1 MAIAGLSVKS
11 GAKGKAASHSDYVA
25 RENGYE
31 RYLERGEVLEATGH
45 GNMPDWAEHNQSEFW
60 KASDAYERANGS
72 AYREF
77 QISLPREL
85 NSNQRVA
92 LVEQFVAQEIGD
104 RHAYQYAIHVPQA
117 SDGLTNPHVH
127 LMFSE
132 RRLDGIDRDPDQY
145 FKRYNAKEPEKGG
158 ARKGYG
164 SQPGAKLT
172 RTERADELKELRDRW
187 EVMVNHS
194 LEQAGVEARV
204 NMKSYADRGLDI
216 QPEPKQLPSAWR
228 GEGKAATLAFR
239 EARAAEL
246 EIRRD
251 PSVIIERVS
260 SMKTMFTRKDLYR
273 ELSKVTDDPAL
284 FAEIK
289 AKLDVHPSLVNVELP
304 GIDPTTSS
312 QMFITVEAKET
323 EESMLSLGR
332 AMIKERDFGLSE
344 ATVATALSSLPFELS
359 SEQTK
364 AVKNATGHERFNLV
378 SGVAGAGKSTMLSVV
393 REAYESSGYRVSGM
407 ALAGKAADELS
418 KSSGIDSRT
427 IASWLYRH
435 KHGEIQLTKKDVVVL
450 DEAGMVHDGTME
462 RVLDAVNKAGAKAIL
477 VGDAEQLQPIQ
488 AGVPFLAL
496 CAEHGATEIS
506 QVRRQSVDWQREAT
520 QALSTKQG
528 KKAAAAYREAGCE
541 HTGPQ
546 ANLVPKVVDRY
557 LDKGSDSAIILAHRK
572 VDVAMLNEAVRDERK
587 VRGELSDSISF
598 GDSLELA
605 VGDRVVFTRN
615 DRQVGVMNGQFGEV
629 VSIEQGR
636 VSVQIDDGLNVQFT
650 ASEYNDLQHGYAST
664 IHKSQGMTVDRA
676 MMWGSASIDRHLAY
690 VAMSRHRTQLD
701 IYQPDEATRIR
712 SLDECLARSSR
723 SATIESTMETH
734 GLSYKTDDDGRISLR
749 ALHPTSSEVD
759 LARAAVNSAREAGRT
774 EFQKQQQIHEQNVE
788 EARAALE
795 THKDNEPSDNIVH
808 LMLKKEANQ
817 TRLDWEN
824 ERPIL
829 ESALR
834 QAQRTL
840 RDWNQRVERGAT
852 EEAAIRNAVS
862 EKTPE
867 AKMVLEANGERIR
880 SQQALRE
887 FSELEKTIESNL
899 TKSALGQAQRDLRS
913 LALQIKKN
921 KPDGLF
927 SDRSEAVL
935 AKSERSQEHSKGGL
949 EH

>member
-45 GNMPDWAEHNQSEFW
+45 GNMPNWAEHNQSEFW

-85 NSNQRVA
+85 NPDQRVA

-132 RRLDGIDRDPDQY
+132 RRLDGIARDPDQY

-172 RTERADELKELRDRW
+172 RAERADELKALRDRW

-284 FAEIK
+284 FAGVK

-304 GIDPTTSS
+304 GIDQATSS

-332 AMIKERDFGLSE
+332 AMIKKRDFGLS
-344 ATVATALSSLPFELS
+344 ASTVATALSSLPFELS

-435 KHGEIQLTKKDVVVL
+435 KQGEIQLTKKDVVVL

-506 QVRRQSVDWQREAT
+506 QVRRQSVEWQREAT

-528 KKAAAAYREAGCE
+528 GKALAAYREAGCE
-541 HTGPQ
+541 HVGAQ
-546 ANLVPKVVDRY
+546 AALVPKVVDRY

-587 VRGELSDSISF
+587 VRGELSESISF

-615 DRQVGVMNGQFGEV
+615 DRQVGVMNGQFGDV

-636 VSVQIDDGLNVQFT
+636 VSVQIDGGSTVQFT

-734 GLSYKTDDDGRISLR
+734 GLSYETGDDGRMSLR
-749 ALHPTSSEVD
+749 ALHPTSSEVEQ
-759 LARAAVNSAREAGRT
+759 ARAEVEAAREVARVA
-774 EFQKQQQIHEQNVE
+774 FQEQQRVREQAVVDAE
-788 EARAALE
+788 SALE
-795 THKDNEPSDNIVH
+795 GHMNKEPTEKIVH
-808 LMLKKEANQ
+808 LILNKEANQ
-817 TRLDWEN
+817 VRLDWEN
-824 ERPIL
+824 KKPVL
-829 ESALR
+829 ESAVRQSKQALR
-834 QAQRTL
+834 TWKQQV
-840 RDWNQRVERGAT
+840 NRGAT
-852 EEAAIRNAVS
+852 EEAAIRESVNEHA
-862 EKTPE
+862 PE
-867 AKMVLEANGERIR
+867 AKAVVEADQTRVNDQKDYRNF
-880 SQQALRE
+880 L
-887 FSELEKTIESNL
+887 ELEKTIESKLDGPKKRLAQNE
-899 TKSALGQAQRDLRS
+899 QRDLAISIGR
-913 LALQIKKN
+913 N
-921 KPDGLF
+921 KTRGLF
-927 SDRSEAVL
+927 SDRSKAAVEK
-935 AKSERSQEHSKGGL
+935 AQRFQDRSRGGL